1 MDERH
6 AAPRSTTD
14 DVGTDPL
21 HRETSDAETPPDT
34 SHGSVPRLTESS
46 PDNPSR
52 VRATRRRIL
61 GYVALLAGSLPVVFA
76 RPATAQ
82 SSVGS
87 ELCGTPIAEFINS
100 TVPLV
105 VALAMIAGL
114 VFAFLMHARSGVA
127 RDTEQ
132 ARFYR
137 EWRNR
142 AGYTAV
148 TVPLLAFLLQML
160 IGFTGTGIAD
170 CVDMVPFF

>member
-1 MDERH
+1 MDESQFALRF
-6 AAPRSTTD
+6 TTD
-14 DVGTDPL
+14 DVGTVPVRNETNDTRTPDESRSSLAELTSLDP
-21 HRETSDAETPPDT
+21 RAS
-34 SHGSVPRLTESS
+34 
-46 PDNPSR
+46 SR
-52 VRATRRRIL
+52 VRAMGGRIL
-61 GYVALLAGSLPVVFA
+61 GYVALFAGGLPALFA
-76 RPATAQ
+76 GPAAAQ

-87 ELCGTPIAEFINS
+87 ELCGTPIADFINN

-127 RDTEQ
+127 PGTEQ

-137 EWRNR
+137 DWRNR

-148 TVPLLAFLLQML
+148 TVPLLAFLLQLL

-170 CVDMVPFF
+170 CVDLVPFF

>member
-1 MDERH
+1 MLVATLALIQP
-6 AAPRSTTD
+6 AA
-14 DVGTDPL
+14 
-21 HRETSDAETPPDT
+21 
-34 SHGSVPRLTESS
+34 
-46 PDNPSR
+46 
-52 VRATRRRIL
+52 
-61 GYVALLAGSLPVVFA
+61 
-76 RPATAQ
+76 AQ
-82 SSVGS
+82 STVGS
-87 ELCGTPIAEFINS
+87 ELCRTPIAEFINS

-137 EWRNR
+137 DWRNR

-148 TVPLLAFLLQML
+148 TVPLLAFLLQLL

>member
-1 MDERH
+1 MDESQF
-6 AAPRSTTD
+6 APRFADD
-14 DVGTDPL
+14 DVGTGPV
-21 HRETSDAETPPDT
+21 RNETSDTQTPDEAHSSLAELISLDPGA
-34 SHGSVPRLTESS
+34 S
-46 PDNPSR
+46 SR
-52 VRATRRRIL
+52 VRAMGGRIL
-61 GYVALLAGSLPVVFA
+61 GYVALLAGGLPVVLA
-76 RPATAQ
+76 RPAAAQ

-87 ELCGTPIAEFINS
+87 ELCGTPIADFINS

-137 EWRNR
+137 DWRNR

-148 TVPLLAFLLQML
+148 TVPLLAFLLQLL

-170 CVDMVPFF
+170 CVDLVPFF